1 MRAECAYGQGMEHRV
16 LGLLALLAVSAT
28 GACAGRTSGTTTLT
42 SRSVVASGRAGTTAD
57 GRASAAR
64 KATAGELGL
73 QPGDYVVYRFSGTF
87 RKAAAPLVLTQRVL
101 GRDGGVVSLEV
112 TLEDG
117 AKQETLR
124 IRKDATPGS
133 AEEVLDVTRIEAGIA
148 HAASVDAYEALMA
161 KTVVSADQ
169 NDGQIGA
176 EETTVQLGSKTLRC
190 KKTSYRVRVGKHEAT
205 MRTFESDAFPWGD
218 VGGDITT
225 EGGLVLY
232 RAEVT
237 DAGSAR
243 DRSAS
248 SVATTR

>member
-1 MRAECAYGQGMEHRV
+1 MEHRV
-16 LGLLALLAVSAT
+16 LGLLALLSLSAT
-28 GACAGRTSGTTTLT
+28 AACAGGTSGATTLT
-42 SRSVVASGRAGTTAD
+42 SRGVVVASTTSGPRMNAQ
-57 GRASAAR
+57 ASAAR
-64 KATAGELGL
+64 DMPAGELGL

-101 GRDGGVVSLEV
+101 GRDGGVVALEV

-148 HAASVDAYEALMA
+148 HAASADAYAALMA
-161 KTVVSADQ
+161 KTVLAADQ
-169 NDGQIGA
+169 NEAELGA
-176 EETTVQLGSKTLRC
+176 EETTMRLGGKTLRC

-205 MRTFESDAFPWGD
+205 MSTLESDAFPWGD

-225 EGGLVLY
+225 ADGQVLY
-232 RAEVT
+232 RAEVM
-237 DAGSAR
+237 DAGSGTR
-243 DRSAS
+243 DRAAGP
-248 SVATTR
+248 VAAAR